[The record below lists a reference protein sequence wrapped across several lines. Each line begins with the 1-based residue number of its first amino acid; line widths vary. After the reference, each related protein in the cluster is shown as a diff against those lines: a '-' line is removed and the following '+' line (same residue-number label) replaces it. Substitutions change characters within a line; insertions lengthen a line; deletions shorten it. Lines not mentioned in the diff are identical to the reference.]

1 MSLPTPQTVAQIL
14 TAATDSV
21 TVINGINTDGA
32 NSIYAGA
39 TIEPD
44 GTVVASTWTQAEINY
59 KVQQNVDHLETILAY
74 DGNGHADVAG
84 SSEDKSSYTGAI
96 TTGKAYITDN
106 SQENR
111 K

>member
-1 MSLPTPQTVAQIL
+1 MSFPTPPTVAQIL

-32 NSIYAGA
+32 DSIYAGV
-39 TIEPD
+39 TTEPD

-59 KVQQNVDHLETILAY
+59 KVKQNVDHLTIILAY

-84 SSEDKSSYTGAI
+84 SSENKSSYTGAI
-96 TTGKAYITDN
+96 TTGKAYIADN
-106 SQENR
+106 S
-111 K
+111 